1 VALDLIT
8 SITLRSAK
16 SAESGDRTAT
26 DTFSAT
32 SRTQWTDGSGAG
44 AVSKEYAV
52 PQTTLGTVTDTYDLA
67 GSLTNA
73 IGEAVVF
80 ASISTARFSTP
91 STNAGTVNFG
101 GGANAWNTLI
111 VGTLAL
117 PPGATVHVESTSG
130 TVWPVT
136 AGSVDVLAVAGT
148 SGDKYQFYLAGG

>member
-16 SAESGDRTAT
+16 SSESGDRTAT

-44 AVSKEYAV
+44 AASKEYGVA
-52 PQTTLGTVTDTYDLA
+52 QTTLGTVSDTYDLSGA
-67 GSLTNA
+67 LTNA

-80 ASISTARFSTP
+80 TKITAAYFSTP
-91 STNAGTVNFG
+91 STNAGTINVG
-101 GGANAWNTLI
+101 GGANPWNKLI

-117 PPGATVHVESTSG
+117 PPGASALMQSTSG
-130 TVWPVT
+130 TVWTVT
-136 AGSVDVLAVAGT
+136 ASTGDILTVAGT
-148 SGDKYQFYLAGG
+148 SGDKYQFYLAGE